1 MKTLAI
7 TAIAALTM
15 VAGSASA
22 DIVGPA
28 VGLNVNGIVKNT
40 VVDLGEGL
48 KTIDVSGIDHVNVQG
63 SNFSRVIELDI
74 GAGDLAVGGIA
85 WDLWATTSNPD
96 FLESAR
102 ISIVNSEGNGVT
114 IAPFQYT
121 MEQRG
126 DGSNGYHSYGEL
138 DLNRYLLGFPE
149 RDGLLRIEFHLTSN
163 PVAGPELT
171 YLDESTLS
179 VEVVPAPGS
188 MALLGMGGVAAAR
201 RRRR

>member
-7 TAIAALTM
+7 TALAALTM
-15 VAGSASA
+15 AAGSASA
-22 DIVGPA
+22 DYVRPA
-28 VGLNVNGIVKNT
+28 VRLDVNGVVKST
-40 VVDLGEGL
+40 VVDMGEGI
-48 KTIDVSGIDHVNVQG
+48 KTIDVGGIDHVNLQG

-85 WDLWATTSNPD
+85 WDLWATTPNPD
-96 FLESAR
+96 YLETAR

-114 IAPFQYT
+114 FAPFKF
-121 MEQRG
+121 EEVDRG
-126 DGSNGYHSYGEL
+126 EGQNSYHAAGEI

-163 PVAGPELT
+163 PIAGPEVT
-171 YLDESTLS
+171 YLDDSTLS
-179 VEVVPAPGS
+179 IEVVPAPGS